1 MPKSARRKSVPP
13 PPAPAPAVPAPE
25 PAPASRL
32 ERWVRP
38 RSRVA
43 EYALDFGVL
52 VALFAAVGGP
62 YLLRV
67 FESALPGGWDGV
79 AHYAIA
85 DIYARRIFPALSGWT
100 PEYFAGMPFPNFYP
114 PLFYFTVALLT
125 KAGLSTATAFWGVQ
139 TVASAA
145 VPPLTY
151 LCGRRLSGSRVGGLV
166 AGVLA
171 VGYLCTVSPFRGLG
185 ISLHSTFDA
194 GLSTQLLAHVL
205 TLAFYYTLLNAERSR
220 TSAALSALF
229 LGGVA
234 LTNVHVVW
242 VAAFLFLGLAVARL
256 VQARGWPARARSLGL
271 HFAIGVGSL
280 LVSAVWVLPMLL
292 KLKYVPT
299 QALETPEAGTFVYA
313 FLRLGGYFLFGA
325 FAAAVRRDGRALAL
339 VGSLALMLVFTLLPT
354 VKVLH
359 LESLAIQQ
367 GRIVVAFP
375 FFMTCLVGYLVATA
389 GQVFKWPHARL
400 GVGALCAL
408 VFFAH
413 FKREKEPT
421 GNITPEQA
429 GDYARVLGALNGRT
443 DGRVLVEMG
452 QEGLSDPFGL
462 QALVGSGGG
471 HSLTTV
477 FRESALN
484 VFFANP
490 LRNSFSVK
498 QETFGIDGKVHA
510 GEYVDQPM
518 EEQVARLRFFNV
530 QYLAARTATVKERL
544 ALISGLKRETPEGRW
559 ELYAFTEPAPGAAVV
574 PAWAPVLTFSGF
586 SVKPRPD
593 YGFDFVRLGEE
604 AFRAGRLDT
613 PLVLSRAGALDAEVD
628 WERFQTALV
637 TEYRY
642 RDEDAAYAALERF
655 SREKH
660 VVLLA
665 STDPLFERLELLS
678 RDRGTVHVVTG
689 ISARQMEEVAE
700 QLRLGDAE
708 ITPDESLLYARRLA
722 TREVAVQLLD
732 AVEKV
737 RVPLVGAPRV
747 VEARLEG
754 NHTTV
759 KLSAAPSGP
768 LPVWV
773 KQGYFPNW
781 RSAEGEPVYLAY
793 PTFQLTFTRQAE
805 VRLAFEHDPVEWVA
819 GALTVLGL
827 AGILAALWR
836 ARRVP
841 APAA

>member
-1 MPKSARRKSVPP
+1 MSKSARKSAPP
-13 PPAPAPAVPAPE
+13 PPAPAPTAPVPE

-43 EYALDFGVL
+43 EYALDFAGL
-52 VALFAAVGGP
+52 VALFALVGGP

-85 DIYARRIFPALSGWT
+85 DVYARRIFPALSGWT

-125 KAGLSTATAFWGVQ
+125 KLGPSTATAFWTVQ

-171 VGYLCTVSPFRGLG
+171 VGYLCTVSPLRSLG

-194 GLSTQLLAHVL
+194 GLSTQLLAHVF
-205 TLAFYYTLLNAERSR
+205 TLAFYFTFLDAERSR
-220 TSAALSALF
+220 ASAALSALF
-229 LGGVA
+229 LGLVA

-256 VQARGWPARARSLGL
+256 VEAKGWRAKARSLGL
-271 HFAIGVGSL
+271 HFVIGVGSL
-280 LVSAVWVLPMLL
+280 LVSAVWVLPMLM

-299 QALETPEAGTFVYA
+299 QALETPEPGAFVYA
-313 FLRLGGYFLFGA
+313 FLRLGAYFVFGA
-325 FAAAVRRDGRALAL
+325 LAAAVRRDGRALAL

-375 FFMTCLVGYLVATA
+375 FFMTCLVGYLVARA
-389 GQVFKWPHARL
+389 GDVWKWPNARL
-400 GVGALCAL
+400 AVGVLCAL
-408 VFFAH
+408 VFFSH

-421 GNITPEQA
+421 GNITAEQA
-429 GDYARVLGALNGRT
+429 EDYERVLRALNGRT

-452 QEGLSDPFGL
+452 GDGLSDPFGL
-462 QALVGSGGG
+462 QSLVGSGGG

-510 GEYVDQPM
+510 GEYVDQPL
-518 EEQVARLRFFNV
+518 EQQVARLRFFNV
-530 QYLAARTATVKERL
+530 QYLAVSTATVKERL
-544 ALISGLKRETPEGRW
+544 TGIAGLKRETPAGRW
-559 ELYAFTEPAPGAAVV
+559 ELYSFSEPAPGAAVV
-574 PAWAPVLTFSGF
+574 PAWAPVLTFAGF

-613 PLVLSRAGALDAEVD
+613 PLVLSRAGALDAEAD
-628 WERFQTALV
+628 WERFQTVLV
-637 TEYRY
+637 TDYRY

-655 SREKH
+655 SQKKH

-665 STDPLFERLELLS
+665 SADPLFERLEVLS
-678 RDRGTVHVVTG
+678 RDRDTVHVVTG
-689 ISARQMEEVAE
+689 FTPQQMEEVAA
-700 QLRLGDAE
+700 QLRLGDSTITAE
-708 ITPDESLLYARRLA
+708 ESLLYARRLS

-737 RVPLVGAPRV
+737 RVPLTGAPRV
-747 VEARLEG
+747 VKTGLEG

-793 PTFQLTFTRQAE
+793 PTFQLTFTKQPE
-805 VRLAFEHDPVEWVA
+805 VRLAFEHDAVEWVA
-819 GALTVLGL
+819 GALSLLGL

-836 ARRVP
+836 GRRAP
-841 APAA
+841 APVA